1 MASFVV
7 HGPFEIDFENRR
19 GGRTLVFDDF
29 WSESSKANYLAEERG
44 AVRNKALTPIY
55 VGKATKTFKQETF
68 NSTNRHKYHN
78 GFSEYAKGKPLMYF
92 VVHPTSRGQRT
103 RSKSRRLKTSL
114 YKRVS
119 QKIRTYKTS
128 KASSSHIGTSKV
140 LSAVLPESV
149 TMQRSVLALRPDVSD
164 RRSPTK
170 LAGAK
175 YSQPVQKT
183 PIIRA
188 SLGGIWGIPVQRGRM
203 FPAHRVSATRDK
215 EQYPFYADFD
225 LVGTRDHVLYA
236 DGLSMNSYDEVE
248 RHFRDIIRFQALQI
262 ALNENWGAINWG
274 RTSATSRDDLAHLEK
289 YVQRFKDTRFKNRA
303 VASCSS
309 RSLSTGTLCSIII
322 RFQPIVQIFHLP
334 VFNIMTPAPV
344 LASTPENR
352 GRKVHLYVY
361 KQ

>member
-19 GGRTLVFDDF
+19 GGRT
-29 WSESSKANYLAEERG
+29 SESSKANYLAEERG
-44 AVRNKALTPIY
+44 AVRNKALTHIY

-175 YSQPVQKT
+175 YS
-183 PIIRA
+183 
-188 SLGGIWGIPVQRGRM
+188 IPPKIKWTRLSCRSFAANTVRLQLHALE
-203 FPAHRVSATRDK
+203 FPAHTGDAR
-215 EQYPFYADFD
+215 AD
-225 LVGTRDHVLYA
+225 LR
-236 DGLSMNSYDEVE
+236 
-248 RHFRDIIRFQALQI
+248 I
-262 ALNENWGAINWG
+262 G
-274 RTSATSRDDLAHLEK
+274 R
-289 YVQRFKDTRFKNRA
+289 
-303 VASCSS
+303 
-309 RSLSTGTLCSIII
+309 
-322 RFQPIVQIFHLP
+322 
-334 VFNIMTPAPV
+334 
-344 LASTPENR
+344 
-352 GRKVHLYVY
+352 
-361 KQ
+361 